1 MGVQFGTGVFS
12 VQETALYLGLSN
24 RKVNRWINEI
34 WNTRIVTEQ
43 KETYSWGEGKFQS
56 LNFLTLIEFYTFYQ
70 LRNHNISVNKI
81 ITAHKVIQEKL
92 STPYPFA
99 SSKILTDGCK
109 VLFEEDSSIIDAEPG
124 LQTNIQGI
132 ILPFCTRIE
141 FGNDLL
147 AKRFWPKGTNVDVV
161 IDPSH
166 QFGQPTVPNTNILA
180 RQLYNLYK
188 GGETPEFIA
197 SLYGITTKKVTDS
210 ISLFN

>member
-1 MGVQFGTGVFS
+1 MSIQFGSGVFS
-12 VQETALYLGLSN
+12 IQETSLFLGLSN
-24 RKVNRWINEI
+24 PKVKRWLDEI
-34 WNTRIVTEQ
+34 WNTRITSA
-43 KETYSWGEGKFQS
+43 KNETYSWGDGRYKT

-70 LRNHNISVNKI
+70 LRNQNISVKKI
-81 ITAHKVIQEKL
+81 IMAHDVIQEKL
-92 STPYPFA
+92 NTPYPFA

-109 VLFEEDSSIIDAEPG
+109 VLFEEDNSIIDAEPG
-124 LQTNIQGI
+124 LQTNIQGV

-141 FGNDLL
+141 FGDDFL
-147 AKRFWPKGTNVDVV
+147 AKRFWPRGSNVNVV

-188 GGETPEFIA
+188 GGESPEFIA
-197 SLYGITTKKVTDS
+197 ALYKISKKEVFDS

>member
-1 MGVQFGTGVFS
+1 MSVQFGSGVFS
-12 VQETALYLGLSN
+12 IQETSLFLGLSN
-24 RKVNRWINEI
+24 PKVKRWLDEI
-34 WNTRIVTEQ
+34 WNTRITS
-43 KETYSWGEGKFQS
+43 THSNAYSWGDGRYKT

-81 ITAHKVIQEKL
+81 IMAHDVIQEKL
-92 STPYPFA
+92 NTPYPFA

-109 VLFEEDSSIIDAEPG
+109 VLFEENNSIIDAEPG
-124 LQTNIQGI
+124 LQTNLQGI

-141 FGNDLL
+141 FGDDFL
-147 AKRFWPKGTNVDVV
+147 AKRFWPRGSDVNVV

-166 QFGQPTVPNTNILA
+166 QLGQPTVPNTNILA

-188 GGETPEFIA
+188 GGESPEFIA
-197 SLYGITTKKVTDS
+197 ALYKISTQQVLDS